1 MFQIFNLFIS
11 RDYENFYEAAG
22 QGDLA
27 ATKYLLE
34 NDYETTKYLLENK
47 YALDINLK
55 NRMYSAALYG
65 GNIEVFKYVDSWIGF
80 NLDGG
85 ALLKFN
91 LDDEI
96 MNNAILQI
104 VRTENTKMIEYL
116 FHNYLIDSIKTD
128 DLFFKKVAEVA
139 ICECKPKNLKVID
152 SFNPSIVFDDVT
164 NFKEDKTLFH
174 AIKNDSID
182 MINYWMNNNYTLYT
196 KMSDSEYE
204 KLLENGLIYATQYHK
219 KEAKNAIK
227 HYINLYK
234 NDMGY
239 RSNGKANMA
248 YIEALCKSASSSSH

>member
-1 MFQIFNLFIS
+1 MFQFLYKFLQLYDNA
-11 RDYENFYEAAG
+11 YEAAG

-34 NDYETTKYLLENK
+34 NDYE
-47 YALDINLK
+47 LDINLK
-55 NRMYSAALYG
+55 NSMYSAALYG
-65 GNIEVFKYVDSWIGF
+65 GNIEVFKYVDDWIGF

-85 ALLKFN
+85 AILNYN

-96 MNNAILQI
+96 MNNAILQL

-116 FHNYLIDSIKTD
+116 FHNYLIDSIETE
-128 DLFFKKVAEVA
+128 DLFFKKVAKVA
-139 ICECKPKNLKVID
+139 ICECKPKILKVID
-152 SFNPSIVFDDVT
+152 SFNGSIVVNDVT
-164 NFKEDKTLFH
+164 NFTEDKTLFQ

-182 MINYWMNNNYTLYT
+182 MINYWMNNNFKLFT

-204 KLLENGLIYATQYHK
+204 KLLENSLIYATQYHK
-219 KEAKNAIK
+219 KQAKNAIK

-239 RSNGKANMA
+239 RSNGKAHMA
-248 YIEALCKSASSSSH
+248 HLEASFKSASSSSH

>member
-1 MFQIFNLFIS
+1 MLQIFNLFIS
-11 RDYENFYEAAG
+11 RDYDNAYEAAG

-34 NDYETTKYLLENK
+34 NDYE
-47 YALDINLK
+47 LDINLK
-55 NRMYSAALYG
+55 NSMYSAALYG
-65 GNIEVFKYVDSWIGF
+65 GNIEVFKYVDDWIGF

-85 ALLKFN
+85 ALLNYN

-96 MNNAILQI
+96 MNNAILQL

-116 FHNYLIDSIKTD
+116 FHNYLIDSIKTKN
-128 DLFFKKVAEVA
+128 LFFKKVAEVA
-139 ICECKPKNLKVID
+139 ICECKPKILTVID
-152 SFNPSIVFDDVT
+152 SFNASIVFDDIT
-164 NFKEDKTLFH
+164 NFTEDKTLFH

-182 MINYWMNNNYTLYT
+182 MINYWMNNNYTLFT

-219 KEAKNAIK
+219 KQAKNAIK

-239 RSNGKANMA
+239 RSNGKAH
-248 YIEALCKSASSSSH
+248 EALLKASFKSASSSSH

>member
-11 RDYENFYEAAG
+11 RDYDNAYEAAG

-34 NDYETTKYLLENK
+34 NDYSYSRRWEI
-47 YALDINLK
+47 DINLK
-55 NRMYSAALYG
+55 NKMYSAAVYG
-65 GNIEVFKYVDSWIGF
+65 GNIEVFKYVDYWIGF

-85 ALLKFN
+85 AILNYN

-96 MNNAILQI
+96 MNNAILQL

-116 FHNYLIDSIKTD
+116 FHNYLIDSIKTE

-139 ICECKPKNLKVID
+139 ICECKPKILTVID
-152 SFNPSIVFDDVT
+152 SLNASIVVDDVT

-174 AIKNDSID
+174 AIKNDSTDI
-182 MINYWMNNNYTLYT
+182 INYWMNNNFTLYM

-219 KEAKNAIK
+219 QQAKNAIK

-239 RSNGKANMA
+239 RSNGKAHMA
-248 YIEALCKSASSSSH
+248 RFKSASSSSH

>member
-1 MFQIFNLFIS
+1 MFIS
-11 RDYENFYEAAG
+11 RDYDNAYEAAG

-34 NDYETTKYLLENK
+34 NDYE
-47 YALDINLK
+47 LDINLK
-55 NRMYSAALYG
+55 NSMYSAALYG
-65 GNIEVFKYVDSWIGF
+65 GNIEVFEYVDSLYIYSL
-80 NLDGG
+80 NLDDGYP
-85 ALLKFN
+85 LKYN

-96 MNNAILQI
+96 MNNAILQL

-116 FHNYLIDSIKTD
+116 FDKYLMYSTKTED
-128 DLFFKKVAEVA
+128 IFFKKVAEVA
-139 ICECKPKNLKVID
+139 ICECKPKILTVID
-152 SFNPSIVFDDVT
+152 SFNLTIVVDDVT

-182 MINYWMNNNYTLYT
+182 MINYWMNNNYTLL

-204 KLLENGLIYATQYHK
+204 KLLENSLIYATQYHK
-219 KEAKNAIK
+219 KQAKNAIK

-239 RSNGKANMA
+239 RSNGKAHYA
-248 YIEALCKSASSSSH
+248 ALFKSASSSSH

>member
-11 RDYENFYEAAG
+11 RDYENAYEAAG

-34 NDYETTKYLLENK
+34 NDYE
-47 YALDINLK
+47 LDINLK
-55 NRMYSAALYG
+55 NSMYSAALYG
-65 GNIEVFKYVDSWIGF
+65 GNIEVFKYVDDWISL
-80 NLDGG
+80 NLDDG
-85 ALLKFN
+85 AILNYN

-96 MNNAILQI
+96 MNNAIIQL

-116 FHNYLIDSIKTD
+116 FHNYLIDSIKTE

-139 ICECKPKNLKVID
+139 ICECKPKILTVID
-152 SFNPSIVFDDVT
+152 SFNASIVFDDSL

-182 MINYWMNNNYTLYT
+182 MINYWMNNNFTLYT

-204 KLLENGLIYATQYHK
+204 KLLQKSLIYATQYHK
-219 KEAKNAIK
+219 KQAKNAIK

-239 RSNGKANMA
+239 RSNGKAHMA
-248 YIEALCKSASSSSH
+248 HLEASFKSSSSSSH